1 MTKKEQTE
9 HIINL
14 VTRNHPNF
22 QQVDKS
28 IYLALDEYV
37 NYDDLLEAEE
47 HIAKCKVDLK
57 VHGLAIITLLK
68 RIEEIDA
75 KIEITGLFNKN
86 KD

>member
-9 HIINL
+9 HLLYL
-14 VTRNHPNF
+14 VTRNHPDF
-22 QQVDKS
+22 QQVDAS

-37 NYDDLLEAEE
+37 HNDDLLDAEE
-47 HIAKCKVDLK
+47 QIAKCKIDLK
-57 VHGLAIITLLK
+57 VHQLAIITLVK

-86 KD
+86 ND